1 MTDTLSCSKSVT
13 GRLLLTIVL
22 AAAIVLPLSAQETR
36 SMIFG
41 RVLDPSAAVVAGAS
55 VTVTNLDTNVATRL
69 TTNQTGYYEAPLL
82 LPGNYQVA
90 VEAQGFRTVVRKGIT
105 LPISTRAQID
115 ISLQVGAVAE
125 QIAVTAEAPLLETN
139 AVSSGQ
145 VVERR
150 SLEGLPTLNNNP
162 TLLAGFAGGVQAATG
177 LGVGYTNPAFTL
189 LGVNFTTGGNV
200 GGNDFS
206 VDGVPNNANIRRMS
220 FQPHSDAVME
230 FKVETSSS
238 DASVGH
244 TSGASFN
251 VMTKSGTNQFHG
263 SASLQHWRNEW
274 NAARFFTKQNNFQ
287 QIAAAMVA
295 GDTATADRL
304 RSQNLNPPGHSN
316 NYSATFGGP
325 VIVPKVYNG
334 KDHSF
339 FFFSYNGVK
348 DRTVEPRSNN
358 KTIPTLAE
366 RDGDFSDLLA
376 ADPVRYQIYDPLTV
390 RLDPARPTHY
400 IRDPLPGNFVPL
412 ARRLNPAYK
421 PILRYLPAPN
431 NSPTNPKMEPLNNY
445 IAGDMPW
452 TFDYRAYVARVD
464 HQLSEKHRFF
474 GRVQDWTNFERT
486 ADWLHN
492 TVPGAVGTG
501 GARMGVGSG
510 FDWVYTPTGAT
521 VVSSTLGV
529 QLFDEDD
536 LLGPATRIK
545 PSSLGLPSYLDDK
558 AGDRCLLPTFSFSG
572 YTTLGASRGHERRHR
587 NAFTKLDVSHVRG
600 THTFRV
606 GFDQYQLFKNYYPPV
621 NSSGAFAF
629 DNTLTRKND
638 DTFTPS
644 GSIGHSWAAFMM
656 GLPSQMTIGTYD
668 SVAIYNGMY
677 GWYGQDNWRLTPKL
691 TVNLGLRMEYETAPT
706 ERYNRAI
713 GYFVPGTKLPITDAA
728 QAAYAQAPLKELP
741 ASQFSVLGG
750 NTYVGAAGASR
761 SLWQNEVMLLP
772 RLAAAYQLGSKTVMR
787 ASYGI
792 YYDTL
797 NVRDFSYDFP
807 NQFGY
812 SRDTVTT
819 VTNDFGQ
826 TFQAGDP
833 RRGITPLSDPFPI
846 RSDGTRFNMPVGN
859 ALGSMAEAG
868 RSFTYFPWDMKHAR
882 QQRWRIGFQHQ
893 LGAHW
898 LVDVGYAGSY
908 SDRVYVTDNLR
919 PLPSQ
924 YWADGLVRNDA
935 VATDMNSNVTNPFY
949 IGNLNSLKTSDPLV
963 YADMSSNSFFTSKTI
978 RKNQLLRAFPQM
990 TGVSQSYSPIGE
1002 VRTDA
1007 LEARVER
1014 RFANGFNLN
1023 ASYTRM
1029 RGRSKDFFLNE
1040 FDPEP
1045 SWRDNGQTKPH
1056 RLAGT
1061 SVFELPLGKGKPF
1074 LNKGWLALLTGGF
1087 QVSATYEYQPGPLLS
1102 FGNVFYYGDNLD
1114 DIKKGPRTLDH
1125 WFNTANFET
1134 NSSKAPSSFH
1144 RRVFPTQIDGLRG
1157 ASTNLW
1163 NGNIQREFRLREA
1176 ARLQLRFDVLN
1187 LFNHTIF
1194 DTPETNPLSTNFGK
1208 VTDQAY
1214 YLNRYLQ
1221 IQAKIRF

>member
-1 MTDTLSCSKSVT
+1 MTFMLARCRSFSCGLVL
-13 GRLLLTIVL
+13 GVLL
-22 AAAIVLPLSAQETR
+22 AAASIQPASAQETR

-41 RVLDPSAAVVAGAS
+41 RVLDQSAAVVAGAS
-55 VTVTNLDTNVATRL
+55 VTVTNVDTNVSVRL
-69 TTNQTGYYEAPLL
+69 TTNQTGYYEAALL
-82 LPGNYQVA
+82 LPGNYQVT
-90 VEAQGFRTVVRKGIT
+90 VEAQGFRAIVRKGIT

-115 ISLQVGAVAE
+115 VQLEVGAVTE
-125 QIAVTAEAPLLETN
+125 RIAVTAEAPLLETN

-145 VVERR
+145 VIEQR
-150 SLEGLPTLNNNP
+150 SLQGLPTLNSNS
-162 TLLAGFAGGVQAATG
+162 TLLAGFAAGVQAASG
-177 LGVGYTNPAFTL
+177 LGAGYTNPAFTL
-189 LGVNFTTGGNV
+189 LGVNFTTAGNV

-206 VDGVPNNANIRRMS
+206 VDGVPNNANTRRMS
-220 FQPHSDAVME
+220 FQPHTDAVLE

-274 NAARFFTKQNNFQ
+274 NAARFFTKQNNFAA
-287 QIAAAMVA
+287 IAAAEAA
-295 GDTATADRL
+295 GDMATADRL
-304 RSQNLNPPGHSN
+304 RSQNLNPAGHSN
-316 NYSATFGGP
+316 NYSGTFGGP
-325 VIVPKVYNG
+325 VMLPKLYNG
-334 KDHSF
+334 KDRLF

-348 DRTVEPRSNN
+348 DRTVEPRNNN
-358 KTIPTLAE
+358 KTIPTLSE

-376 ADPVRYQIYDPLTV
+376 VDPVRYQIYDPLSV

-400 IRDPLPGNFVPL
+400 IRDPLPGNVVPQ

-421 PILRYLPAPN
+421 HIVRYLPAPN
-431 NSPTNPKMEPLNNY
+431 NSPTNPRMEPVNNY
-445 IAGDMPW
+445 IAGDIPW
-452 TFDYRAYVARVD
+452 TFDYGAYVGRVD
-464 HQLSEKHRFF
+464 HQFSEKHRFF
-474 GRVQDWTNFERT
+474 GRLQDWTNCERT

-492 TVPGAVGTG
+492 IVPGAAQTG
-501 GARMGVGSG
+501 GKRVGAGSG
-510 FDWVYTPTGAT
+510 LDWVYTPTGAT
-521 VVSSTLGV
+521 VVSATVGF
-529 QLFDEDD
+529 QLFNEDD
-536 LLGPATRIK
+536 LVSEAQRVK
-545 PSSLGLPSYLDDK
+545 PSALGLPSYLDDK
-558 AGDRCLLPTFSFSG
+558 AGDRYLLPAFSFSG
-572 YTTLGASRGHERRHR
+572 YEPIGSARGHQRRHR

-600 THTFRV
+600 SHTLRA

-621 NSSGAFAF
+621 NSSGAFSF

-638 DTFTPS
+638 DTLTPA

-656 GLPSQMTIGTYD
+656 GLPSQMTIGSYD
-668 SVAIYNGMY
+668 SAAVHNSMY

-691 TVNLGLRMEYETAPT
+691 TVNLGLRIEYETAPT

-713 GYFVPGTKLPITDAA
+713 GYFLPGTKLPITDAA
-728 QAAYAQAPLKELP
+728 QAAYVQAPLKELP
-741 ASQFSVLGG
+741 AAQFSALGG
-750 NTYVGAAGASR
+750 ATYAGTGGAARA
-761 SLWQNEVMLLP
+761 LWQNEVMLLP
-772 RLAAAYQLGSKTVMR
+772 RLAAAYQIGSRTVVR

-826 TFQAGDP
+826 SFQAGDP
-833 RRGITPLSDPFPI
+833 RRGITPLADPFPV
-846 RSDGTRFNMPVGN
+846 RPDGTRFNLPVGN
-859 ALGSMAEAG
+859 NLGSMAEAG

-882 QQRWRIGFQHQ
+882 QQRWRIGFQRQ
-893 LGAHW
+893 LGPHL

-908 SDRVYVTDNLR
+908 SDRVYVTSNQR
-919 PLPSQ
+919 SLPAQ

-949 IGNLNSLKTSDPLV
+949 IGNFNSLKTSDPLV
-963 YADMSSNSFFTSKTI
+963 YADMSSNSFFTSRTI

-990 TGVSQSYSPIGE
+990 TGLSQSYSPVGE

-1023 ASYTRM
+1023 ASYTRT
-1029 RGRSKDFFLNE
+1029 RGRAKDFYLNE

-1061 SVFELPLGKGKPF
+1061 SVIELPFGKGKRF
-1074 LNKGWLALLTGGF
+1074 LSKGWLGLLTRGF
-1087 QVSATYEYQPGPLLS
+1087 QLSATYEYQPGALLS
-1102 FGNVFYYGDNLD
+1102 FGNVFYYGNNLD
-1114 DIKKGPRTLDH
+1114 DIKEGPRTLDH
-1125 WFNTANFET
+1125 WFNTDNFER
-1134 NSSKAPSSFH
+1134 NASKAPSSFH
-1144 RRVFPTQIDGLRG
+1144 RRVFPTQIEGLRA

-1163 NGNIQREFRLREA
+1163 NGNVQREFRFREA

-1194 DTPETNPLSTNFGK
+1194 AAPDTNPLSSNFGK
-1208 VTDQAY
+1208 VSDQAY

-1221 IQAKIRF
+1221 VQAKIRF